1 MGVWLVTADVL
12 AASRFVT
19 SPLTETVN
27 ALGVLAA
34 RNPQPWERDWLARH
48 EPAFLD
54 RIRTDP
60 FSASLVQ
67 GMRSGRWLPV
77 DLSLPPR
84 PGDVT
89 FERELARVRTVPP
102 EVARFDLSQS
112 AGGRLPAALDV
123 GDPAGAFADLVQWTW
138 DNAVRAEWPRRKR
151 RYEADIVGRTT
162 VLSQRGWAAAVGGI
176 AQDVRW
182 LGGGQLQITVKDHPP
197 LDLSQAELVF
207 IPSSLAD
214 GRVAWEYPARF
225 AVIYPA
231 AGMLASSDDPAAPEP
246 LRRLLGPTRAE
257 ILLLIASP
265 ITTTQLVAV
274 TGLALGTIGD
284 HLRVLLDAGLAD
296 RQRSGAHVLYHRTPL
311 GQQLIGQGVEGPLL
325 LLLEHPHQA
334 VHAEALLGHR
344 AAGRRLVDRLR
355 QRLGDVVGDLVL
367 RHAGLLRH
375 LGQLLRVDRPLD
387 VVTGHRLVLAV
398 ADPGH
403 HLLVHAAGLQL
414 AQDAL
419 HPFAVEEL
427 GDGGHAAL
435 LPVLAAELVENIGQS
450 HSFPPLVDSR
460 SVVTISSR
468 NRHNPSPATLS

>member
-19 SPLTETVN
+19 SPLMETVN

-48 EPAFLD
+48 EPAFRD
-54 RIRTDP
+54 RIKTDP
-60 FSASLVQ
+60 FAAALAQ
-67 GMRSGRWLPV
+67 GMQSGRWLPV
-77 DLSLPPR
+77 DLSVPPR

-89 FERELARVRTVPP
+89 FEQELARVRTVPP
-102 EVARFDLSQS
+102 RVAKFDLSQS
-112 AGGRLPAALDV
+112 AGGRLPGALDV
-123 GDPAGAFADLVQWTW
+123 SDPAGSFADLLQWIW
-138 DNAVRAEWPRRKR
+138 DHAVRAEWPRRKR
-151 RYEADIVGRTT
+151 KYEADIVSRTT

-176 AQDVRW
+176 AKDVRW

-197 LDLSQAELVF
+197 LDLSRAELMF
-207 IPSSLAD
+207 IPGSMPE

-231 AGMLASSDDPAAPEP
+231 AGMLASSANPGAPEP

-257 ILLLIASP
+257 ILLLIGNP

-284 HLRVLLDAGLAD
+284 HLRVLLDAGLAE
-296 RQRSGAHVLYHRTPL
+296 RQRSGAHVLYHRTPI
-311 GQQLIGQGVEGPLL
+311 GQQLIGHVPRLPL

-334 VHAEALLGHR
+334 VHAEALLRHR
-344 AAGRRLVDRLR
+344 ATRSRLVDRLR
-355 QRLGDVVGDLVL
+355 QGLGDVIGDLVL

-375 LGQLLRVDRPLD
+375 LGQLPRVDRVLD
-387 VVTGHRLVLAV
+387 VGAANRLVLAM
-398 ADPGH
+398 ANPGH
-403 HLLVHAAGLQL
+403 HLLVQAAGLQL

-419 HPFAVEEL
+419 HAVTFEEL
-427 GDGGHAAL
+427 GDGGKASL
-435 LPVLAAELVENIGQS
+435 LSILAAELVENIGQS

-460 SVVTISSR
+460 SVVTVSGR
-468 NRHNPSPATLS
+468 NRLNSSPPLL